1 MHLGRSWL
9 LDRWAVGPFFYYYSG
24 HRGLPNEQRPL
35 SSGLVVRDLRS
46 DILTPVTPSLTPV
59 CQKIASTSSLLFSPI
74 SPSLWYC
81 APRIQGASKCIRY
94 KLHPCCPEITQETSD
109 AVAMSS
115 WLMEAVRVGFA
126 TKWSIQFNFPFTFWT
141 LISIGKISGSK
152 IPWHPIRNIK
162 CSLIW

>member
-94 KLHPCCPEITQETSD
+94 SKANQTRLSVSYSFPRLRTMQLS
-109 AVAMSS
+109 A
-115 WLMEAVRVGFA
+115 L
-126 TKWSIQFNFPFTFWT
+126 QQNLQNFIVLPFFSV
-141 LISIGKISGSK
+141 ISILSDPQRRGWAQAWKIK
-152 IPWHPIRNIK
+152 R
-162 CSLIW
+162 SLIRP